1 MKQLLSEGHEVT
13 AFARKPQKLQQDHPK
28 LHLVAGDALNPA
40 DVTAAIA
47 GQDAVVVT
55 LGSASLRQRI
65 RAEGTL
71 NVIRAMQQTGVR
83 RLICQSTLGARES
96 WGNLNFYWK
105 YIMFGMLLRKAYAD
119 HGKQEQYIRESSLDW
134 TIVRPGA
141 LKEGPL
147 TNTYR
152 QGFGPAVRDITLEI
166 SIADTADFMV
176 RQIDDTTYLSGTHAL
191 SY

>member
-1 MKQLLSEGHEVT
+1 MGH
-13 AFARKPQKLQQDHPK
+13 
-28 LHLVAGDALNPA
+28 
-40 DVTAAIA
+40 
-47 GQDAVVVT
+47 DAVV
-55 LGSASLRQRI
+55 
-65 RAEGTL
+65 
-71 NVIRAMQQTGVR
+71 
-83 RLICQSTLGARES
+83 STLGAGLNGTVRSEGTHNIIRAMEKANVRRFIS
-96 WGNLNFYWK
+96 QSSLGVGDSRTNLNFYWK
-105 YIMFGMLLRKAYAD
+105 HIMFGLLLRKAYAD

-152 QGFGPAVRDITLEI
+152 HGFGPTVRDITLEI

-176 RQIDDTTYLSGTHAL
+176 QQIEDTTYLSGTPAL